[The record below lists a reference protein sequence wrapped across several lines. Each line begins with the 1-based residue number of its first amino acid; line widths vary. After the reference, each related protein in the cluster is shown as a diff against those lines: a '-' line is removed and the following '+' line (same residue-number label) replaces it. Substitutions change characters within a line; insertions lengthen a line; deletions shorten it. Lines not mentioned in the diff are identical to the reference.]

1 MKSIRNKIKHIMKT
15 VTIIAALFTMSY
27 VLASNA
33 SAVVIGPLG
42 NPTVVQA
49 PIGTGLNP
57 VGVQPGIVN
66 PPVASQAIG
75 SSSVFN
81 PFFGAPGFNPFFA
94 RPFFNPFFVRPFF
107 NPFFNV
113 DVDFPFFGAGI
124 GAVD

>member
-1 MKSIRNKIKHIMKT
+1 MKSIRNSIKHITKT
-15 VTIIAALFTMSY
+15 VTVIAALFTMSY
-27 VLASNA
+27 VLAGNA

-66 PPVASQAIG
+66 SPVAS
-75 SSSVFN
+75 SSFV
-81 PFFGAPGFNPFFA
+81 GAPGFSPFFNA
-94 RPFFNPFFVRPFF
+94 PVVSPFFHPFFNPFIFHPFF

-113 DVDFPFFGAGI
+113 DVDPFFGAGLGV